1 LFLILLIRKSR
12 LIRWKFEGG
21 VEVIEYD
28 FVELNKYK
36 ILEEKNYT
44 KDDRDFFIS
53 KTDKRV
59 FSFGRISNESIA
71 WLEQEI
77 NQPNTTGEWQFFC
90 NNYPSE
96 GLQADIVSPYV

>member
-1 LFLILLIRKSR
+1 
-12 LIRWKFEGG
+12 
-21 VEVIEYD
+21 VIEYD

-36 ILEEKNYT
+36 ILEEKNYS

>member
-1 LFLILLIRKSR
+1 
-12 LIRWKFEGG
+12 
-21 VEVIEYD
+21 VIEYD

-36 ILEEKNYT
+36 ILEENNYT
-44 KDDRDFFIS
+44 KDDRDFYIS

>member
-1 LFLILLIRKSR
+1 
-12 LIRWKFEGG
+12 
-21 VEVIEYD
+21 VIEYD
-28 FVELNKYK
+28 FVDLNKYK

-44 KDDRDFFIS
+44 KDDRDFYIS

>member
-1 LFLILLIRKSR
+1 
-12 LIRWKFEGG
+12 
-21 VEVIEYD
+21 VIEYD

-44 KDDRDFFIS
+44 KDDRDFYIS

-96 GLQADIVSPYV
+96 GLQSDIVSPYV

>member
-1 LFLILLIRKSR
+1 M
-12 LIRWKFEGG
+12 
-21 VEVIEYD
+21 IEYD

-36 ILEEKNYT
+36 ILEENNYT
-44 KDDRDFFIS
+44 KDDRDFYIS

-71 WLEQEI
+71 WLEEEI
-77 NQPNTTGEWQFFC
+77 NQPNTSDEWQFFC

-96 GLQADIVSPYV
+96 GLQADIISPYL

>member
-44 KDDRDFFIS
+44 KDDRDFYIS

-96 GLQADIVSPYV
+96 GLQVDIVSPYV

>member
-1 LFLILLIRKSR
+1 M
-12 LIRWKFEGG
+12 
-21 VEVIEYD
+21 IEYD

-44 KDDRDFFIS
+44 KDDRDFYIS

-77 NQPNTTGEWQFFC
+77 NQPNTSEGWQFFC
-90 NNYPSE
+90 NIYPSE
-96 GLQADIVSPYV
+96 GLQADIISPYL

>member
-1 LFLILLIRKSR
+1 M
-12 LIRWKFEGG
+12 
-21 VEVIEYD
+21 IEYD

-36 ILEEKNYT
+36 ILEENNYT
-44 KDDRDFFIS
+44 KDDRDFYIS

>member
-1 LFLILLIRKSR
+1 
-12 LIRWKFEGG
+12 
-21 VEVIEYD
+21 VIEYD

-44 KDDRDFFIS
+44 KDDRDFYIS

-90 NNYPSE
+90 KLSE
-96 GLQADIVSPYV
+96 RRSSS

>member
-1 LFLILLIRKSR
+1 M
-12 LIRWKFEGG
+12 
-21 VEVIEYD
+21 IEYD

-36 ILEEKNYT
+36 ILEDNNYT
-44 KDDRDFFIS
+44 KDDRDFYIS

-77 NQPNTTGEWQFFC
+77 NQPNTSGEWQFFC

-96 GLQADIVSPYV
+96 DLQADIISPYV